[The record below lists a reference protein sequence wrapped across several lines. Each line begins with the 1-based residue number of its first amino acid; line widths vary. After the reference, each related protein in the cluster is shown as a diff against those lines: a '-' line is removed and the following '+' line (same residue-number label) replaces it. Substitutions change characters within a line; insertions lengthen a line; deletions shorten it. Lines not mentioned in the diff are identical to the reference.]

1 VLGESD
7 GRWVWVTIGFME
19 NPSFKPRLG
28 YKNLET
34 WQKASLLADEVA
46 KRTTAFRGAASDIR
60 DQMIS
65 SAESVPSNIAE
76 AEGRATNKDALR
88 IYFIARGSL
97 WELDSQIK
105 LCVQRGLFSKS
116 DGEKVGD
123 LVGVVGRL
131 VGGVIRMR
139 RRREEELAA
148 KERRKRRG

>member
-1 VLGESD
+1 MKNS
-7 GRWVWVTIGFME
+7 
-19 NPSFKPRLG
+19 PFKPRLG
-28 YKNLET
+28 YKNLEA

-46 KRTTAFRGAASDIR
+46 RAVSPFRGAGAELR

-97 WELDSQIK
+97 WELDSQIR
-105 LCVQRGLFSKS
+105 LCVQRELISKS
-116 DGEKVGD
+116 DGEKLGD